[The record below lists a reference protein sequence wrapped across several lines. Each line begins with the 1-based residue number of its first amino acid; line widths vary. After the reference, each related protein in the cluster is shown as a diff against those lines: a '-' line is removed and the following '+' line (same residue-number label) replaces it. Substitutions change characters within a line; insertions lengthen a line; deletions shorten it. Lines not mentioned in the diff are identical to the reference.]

1 MESRGRKLAGSASF
15 CLDSLICYNEL
26 KEGWSESMRENIMV
40 IDDDEKITSMLRRGL
55 AFEGYS
61 VVTATNG
68 ADGLKQM
75 LTANHIC

>member
-1 MESRGRKLAGSASF
+1 
-15 CLDSLICYNEL
+15 
-26 KEGWSESMRENIMV
+26 MRENIMV

-75 LTANHIC
+75 LTIRTTSAYLGCHDAAY